1 MAQIKTI
8 VAKAHGQKNK
18 KSFWQKNAGS
28 GSRKNWAVWL
38 VIFALFCV
46 GVYVLRSVLLPFVA
60 GIVLG
65 YLFDPMASKL
75 EKLHLSRS
83 WATVM
88 VFVIVILIAV
98 PALVVLFSIIDSQL
112 TVFVEAAP
120 KYIGS
125 FFKRIEPLLHNLQEQ
140 FPSLEVNN
148 LKAVFK
154 DNMTSNMQL
163 GGKILKGL
171 INNGFALINLLSL
184 LLITPVVTFYMLRD
198 WDTFV
203 KKVDNLL
210 PRKSK
215 ASIREQFRQIDRALS
230 GFIRGQLSV
239 CLILGSYYSL
249 ALHFI
254 GLELGLLVGFLAGLI
269 SFIPYV
275 GSISGFVISIILA
288 FAQFNDMVKV
298 LEVVGIFAVGQFVEG
313 NFLTPKLV
321 GDNIGLHPVWV
332 MFALLAGGVLLGFLG
347 LMIAV
352 PVAAIIGV
360 LLRNAINN
368 YKKSNLYLEE

>member
-1 MAQIKTI
+1 MEKNSLKTQNKTRKPYPKKKPFHI
-8 VAKAHGQKNK
+8 VKNN
-18 KSFWQKNAGS
+18 NAF
-28 GSRKNWAVWL
+28 VWL
-38 VIFALFCV
+38 IIFALFCV
-46 GVYVLRSVLLPFVA
+46 AVYTLRSVLLPFVA

-65 YLFDPMASKL
+65 YLFDPLASRF
-75 EKLHLSRS
+75 EKLGVSRTF
-83 WATVM
+83 ATIL
-88 VFVIVILIAV
+88 VFIVVVIVAIPTFIM
-98 PALVVLFSIIDSQL
+98 LFSIVDKQL
-112 TVFVEAAP
+112 TIFIEASP
-120 KYIGS
+120 VYISS
-125 FFKRIEPLLHNLQEQ
+125 FIKRTEPLLLEIHNKL
-140 FPSLEVNN
+140 PSLEINSLPEIIKNN
-148 LKAVFK
+148 LTNGLQF
-154 DNMTSNMQL
+154 
-163 GGKILKGL
+163 GGNLIKGL

-215 ASIREQFRQIDRALS
+215 NTIREQFKLIDKALS

-239 CLILGSYYSL
+239 CLILGAYYSIG
-249 ALHFI
+249 LHLV
-254 GLELGLLVGFLAGLI
+254 GLELGLLVGFLAGII

-275 GSISGFVISIILA
+275 GSISGFLISIILTL
-288 FAQFNDMVKV
+288 AQFGDFTKII
-298 LEVVGIFAVGQFVEG
+298 EVIVVFMLGQFIEG

-360 LLRNAINN
+360 LTRYAINN
-368 YKKSNLYLEE
+368 YKKSNLYLED